1 MSLLS
6 DVASLATEVVRLFA
20 KLEASSMLAKSM
32 ESRIKQACFL
42 GGLFAVVAIV
52 LLGGIGL
59 IIAGVFILLTPVTG
73 AGLAGVIVGV
83 IVAIIASALIIV
95 AKSYIR

>member
-6 DVASLATEVVRLFA
+6 NVVSLAAEAVRFIV
-20 KLEASSMLAKSM
+20 KLESGSMLAKTM
-32 ESRIKQACFL
+32 ESQIKRVCYW
-42 GGLFAVVAIV
+42 GGIFAVVAFV

-73 AGLAGVIVGV
+73 AGLAAVIVGV
-83 IVAIIASALIIV
+83 IAAIIAAAVIIA
-95 AKSYIR
+95 AKSCIR